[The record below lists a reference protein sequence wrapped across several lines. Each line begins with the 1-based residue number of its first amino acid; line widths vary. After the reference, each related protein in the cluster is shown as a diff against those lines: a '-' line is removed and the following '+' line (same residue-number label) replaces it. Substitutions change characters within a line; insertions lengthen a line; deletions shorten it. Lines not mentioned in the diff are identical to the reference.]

1 MNQLFGSYRLRI
13 EKNKIIHIRR
23 RLINAKGQIKVSVG
37 QEVCPQDVV
46 AEGHTCSGFRTIHLA
61 AELKV
66 SRKKADGYLMRQIG
80 QNIYQGELLAMK
92 KDFLGL
98 SKQLILSP
106 VDGVI
111 ETYDHQNGNL
121 KIQLTPK
128 TIRLV
133 SGVYGIV
140 DAIDEVTG
148 TVLIRTMANMVYGV
162 LGSGKEREG
171 LLKILGPSDMLTSSK
186 QIPSQAQGRIVVA
199 GGLVF
204 MAALE
209 KALDVRLNG
218 IISGGIN
225 ASDYRSMA
233 GGQWNIWH
241 KHWSDVG
248 LSLMVTE
255 GFGAAPIGEDIFSL
269 LQNYNESFV
278 MLDGNRSRLILPINE
293 QNSMIYIRKTGLPT
307 KLQADPSPEV
317 GLWPIREGVRV
328 RIVSTPF
335 LGLQGKVEAIDQTLT
350 KLPSGL
356 ETYLVTVGSGSR
368 KIRVPYS
375 NLEVMALCDERN

>member
-1 MNQLFGSYRLRI
+1 
-13 EKNKIIHIRR
+13 
-23 RLINAKGQIKVSVG
+23 
-37 QEVCPQDVV
+37 
-46 AEGHTCSGFRTIHLA
+46 
-61 AELKV
+61 
-66 SRKKADGYLMRQIG
+66 
-80 QNIYQGELLAMK
+80 
-92 KDFLGL
+92 
-98 SKQLILSP
+98 
-106 VDGVI
+106 
-111 ETYDHQNGNL
+111 
-121 KIQLTPK
+121 
-128 TIRLV
+128 
-133 SGVYGIV
+133 
-140 DAIDEVTG
+140 
-148 TVLIRTMANMVYGV
+148 
-162 LGSGKEREG
+162 
-171 LLKILGPSDMLTSSK
+171 
-186 QIPSQAQGRIVVA
+186 
-199 GGLVF
+199 
-204 MAALE
+204 
-209 KALDVRLNG
+209 
-218 IISGGIN
+218 
-225 ASDYRSMA
+225 
-233 GGQWNIWH
+233 
-241 KHWSDVG
+241 
-248 LSLMVTE
+248 MVTE